1 VPHRG
6 ILAAVDAVE
15 VKQLRPG
22 EIGGSHVDQRRR
34 CVNTEYGV
42 RAFESIVQPFLI
54 QGLRTL
60 ATTRDRTRRL
70 VVSHPAAIVRL
81 PADYGRRVRRG
92 SRVEPC

>member
-1 VPHRG
+1 VPHGG

-70 VVSHPAAIVRL
+70 RCVPPCGHCSSTGRLWAASEK
-81 PADYGRRVRRG
+81 GK
-92 SRVEPC
+92 SC